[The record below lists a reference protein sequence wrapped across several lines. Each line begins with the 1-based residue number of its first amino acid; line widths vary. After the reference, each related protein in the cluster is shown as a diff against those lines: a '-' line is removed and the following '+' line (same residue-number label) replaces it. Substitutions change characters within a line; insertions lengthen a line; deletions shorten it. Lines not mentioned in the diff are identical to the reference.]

1 MIRNKTALL
10 AAITAATS
18 AFAQDPITPQ
28 MRQLWENPITESRIE
43 TGIRANRMGEFYLNF
58 DQPVENLEIKL
69 SRHEFL
75 FGVYASRS
83 VADGQPT
90 KYTKEQVD
98 KYADLYKR
106 IFNYGTISTVWRKV
120 EPQEGKFRWDYSN
133 DEKHRPFLHEQP
145 HGNALRPHARILPQE
160 RNHPQ
165 GAHVFLAD

>member
-1 MIRNKTALL
+1 MIRTKTALL
-10 AAITAATS
+10 AAITAATA

-90 KYTKEQVD
+90 K
-98 KYADLYKR
+98 
-106 IFNYGTISTVWRKV
+106 
-120 EPQEGKFRWDYSN
+120 
-133 DEKHRPFLHEQP
+133 
-145 HGNALRPHARILPQE
+145 
-160 RNHPQ
+160 
-165 GAHVFLAD
+165 